1 MRAREPDIQAYVDR
15 DGIRVGYEVFGE
27 IGPSLVFITDPIVD
41 SRCWKAQVPYLARSH
56 RVVTIDPRGNGRSD
70 RPLDPGAYADDQFVG
85 DVLSVMDAVG
95 VEQAVLVGLC
105 TGGWIALQT
114 AERSPSRVAGIVHIA
129 PGVPLLTPPFEWR
142 TRYSFDDELDTD
154 EGWAKENRHYWLRDW
169 RGYVEFFFGQHLPEP
184 HSTKQWEDAVEWAL
198 QTSPEAMLANDA
210 APRLKSAAEVE
221 EVLRAVSCPVLLV
234 HGDSDRC
241 QPAGRGQRVAELTGG
256 QLVTLHGAGHLTM
269 AREPVVVNRLIRD
282 FVVSLRLEVPPPRA
296 WTRSVRRPKRVLYL
310 SSPIG
315 LGHGRR
321 DLAIAQALHER
332 RPEVEIDWLAQHPV
346 TELLHRAGE
355 RIHPASELLAN
366 ESAHFE
372 SECGEHDLHAFKA
385 FRRMDEI
392 LVANFM
398 VFHDLIE
405 SEHYDAWLVDEGWD
419 VDYFLHEN
427 PELKKAPY
435 FWMTDFVGWLPMPD
449 GGTYEA
455 DLASDYNAEMIEH
468 IDRLPWV
475 RDHAIFVGDPADV
488 VPDTF
493 GSGMPAIRDWCD
505 QHFSFTGGYIT
516 GFSPPDEEERQRTRR
531 ELGVAE
537 DDLLCIVTVGG
548 SGVGRGLIEAVAAAY
563 PTITRNLPAL
573 RMFVVSGPRL
583 DPASLRVPPGVE
595 VVGYVHD
602 LHRALAACDIAVVQG
617 GLTTTMELTAAG
629 RPFLYF
635 PLRHHFEQNFHVT
648 HRLDRYGAGRRMSF
662 EDCAP
667 DVLAA
672 AVVEELSKKVDYLPV
687 DPSGAGRVADLV
699 SAVL

>member
-1 MRAREPDIQAYVDR
+1 
-15 DGIRVGYEVFGE
+15 
-27 IGPSLVFITDPIVD
+27 
-41 SRCWKAQVPYLARSH
+41 
-56 RVVTIDPRGNGRSD
+56 
-70 RPLDPGAYADDQFVG
+70 
-85 DVLSVMDAVG
+85 
-95 VEQAVLVGLC
+95 
-105 TGGWIALQT
+105 
-114 AERSPSRVAGIVHIA
+114 
-129 PGVPLLTPPFEWR
+129 
-142 TRYSFDDELDTD
+142 
-154 EGWAKENRHYWLRDW
+154 
-169 RGYVEFFFGQHLPEP
+169 
-184 HSTKQWEDAVEWAL
+184 
-198 QTSPEAMLANDA
+198 
-210 APRLKSAAEVE
+210 
-221 EVLRAVSCPVLLV
+221 
-234 HGDSDRC
+234 
-241 QPAGRGQRVAELTGG
+241 
-256 QLVTLHGAGHLTM
+256 
-269 AREPVVVNRLIRD
+269 
-282 FVVSLRLEVPPPRA
+282 
-296 WTRSVRRPKRVLYL
+296 
-310 SSPIG
+310 
-315 LGHGRR
+315 
-321 DLAIAQALHER
+321 
-332 RPEVEIDWLAQHPV
+332 
-346 TELLHRAGE
+346 
-355 RIHPASELLAN
+355 
-366 ESAHFE
+366 
-372 SECGEHDLHAFKA
+372 
-385 FRRMDEI
+385 MDEI

-455 DLASDYNAEMIEH
+455 DLASDYNADMIEH

-493 GSGMPAIRDWCD
+493 GSGMPAIRNWCK

-516 GFSPPDEEERQRTRR
+516 GFDPPDEEERQRTRR

-537 DDLLCIVTVGG
+537 DELLCIVTVGG
-548 SGVGRGLIEAVAAAY
+548 SGVGRSLIEAVATAY
-563 PTITRNLPAL
+563 PAITRNLRNL
-573 RMFVVSGPRL
+573 RMLVVSGPRL
-583 DPASLRVPPGVE
+583 DPVSLRVPPGVE

-667 DVLAA
+667 DVLADA
-672 AVVEELSKKVDYLPV
+672 IIEELSKKVDYLPV
-687 DPSGAGRVADLV
+687 DPSGAGRVADLI